1 MNKKLIIKT
10 LVISIILIFTISLQ
24 SFAESSFRLKFQD
37 GTKLKAGETIE
48 IPIIVDNINIEG
60 VEKKI
65 FTFSGKVEFDE
76 ETFELV
82 PYEIDG
88 EEKFFKP
95 SEELA
100 DYGLLVRYDEET
112 KQIVTSLE
120 KEYIDKVNAGTVEE
134 NNMKFL
140 NNLLVIGTMKFK
152 AKEDAK
158 VGSYQVYISN
168 VEANNSEFTIKPTM
182 EFTQINI
189 YEEAKEEQ
197 EKPEAGKDQS
207 KYETN
212 NNKNG
217 SKKAILTIEV
227 SEDGKSITLAP
238 DEVNGAIVKTIKY
251 KNTELAKE
259 NGVFVF
265 ESEPNNV
272 YEFLVYGLNEGY
284 LGNEFVSTKI
294 KAKEDNSKKEENKGD
309 KKEEK
314 SPQTGDIVYL
324 AGAML
329 IIAVIG
335 LGICL
340 TKKNK

>member
-1 MNKKLIIKT
+1 MNKKIIIRT
-10 LVISIILIFTISLQ
+10 LVISIILIFAISLH
-24 SFAESSFRLKFQD
+24 SFAESSFRLKFKD
-37 GTKLKAGETIE
+37 DNKIKAGETIE

-76 ETFELV
+76 ET
-82 PYEIDG
+82 
-88 EEKFFKP
+88 
-95 SEELA
+95 
-100 DYGLLVRYDEET
+100 
-112 KQIVTSLE
+112 KQILTSLD
-120 KEYIDKVNAGTVEE
+120 KEYLDKVNAGTVEE

-140 NNLLVIGTMKFK
+140 NNLLVLGTMKFK

-158 VGSYQVYISN
+158 VGSYQVYISD
-168 VEANNSEFTIKPTM
+168 VKANNSEFTIKPTM
-182 EFTQINI
+182 ELTQINI
-189 YEEAKEEQ
+189 YEDEEKED
-197 EKPEAGKDQS
+197 EKPEVGKDQS

-227 SEDGKSITLAP
+227 SEDGKNITLAP
-238 DEVNGAIVKTIKY
+238 DEVNGAVVKKIKY

-272 YEFLVYGLNEGY
+272 YEFLIYGLNEGY
-284 LGNEFVSTKI
+284 LGNEFVSTKL
-294 KAKEDNSKKEENKGD
+294 AKEDNNKRDENNGKKN
-309 KKEEK
+309 EEK
-314 SPQTGDIVYL
+314 SPQTGDTFYFVS
-324 AGAML
+324 ATL

-335 LGICL
+335 LGASVI
-340 TKKNK
+340 KKNK